1 MASRFALPVERL
13 SPPDQERV
21 SKLPMIPAPAEETG
35 VLKLRKAKLQELNR
49 EIDQLSAE
57 IGQSTSTMKSR
68 SLNSQ
73 IERLMTERMKVE
85 AEIADLERR

>member
-1 MASRFALPVERL
+1 
-13 SPPDQERV
+13 
-21 SKLPMIPAPAEETG
+21 
-35 VLKLRKAKLQELNR
+35 
-49 EIDQLSAE
+49 
-57 IGQSTSTMKSR
+57 MKSR